1 MSVEQ
6 QLIRVSPRK
15 NTAVTIG
22 TFDGVHRGHQH
33 LFRCLKNQ
41 AKAGDLLTCA
51 ITFRNQPRSV
61 LVPGAEVEYITPW
74 SERKALIRAHGVDI
88 LVPLDFTKELSV
100 IRAREFVGLLTKHL
114 RMKVLVVGP
123 DFALGYRREGD
134 IATLTALGKDMGL
147 EVVVLDPEGIDGQ
160 PIRSRVLRKIIGDG
174 QVAEAAKLLGRP
186 FSVRGVVVEGHRRG
200 RKLGFPTA
208 NLSMDS
214 GVLAPRHGIFAT
226 WAIIGGERMP
236 SATSIGVRPTFGP
249 GPRYVEV
256 FVMDFDGDLYGETI
270 SVEFVRQ
277 LRGEQFFESVADL
290 VEQMEKDVEQARC
303 VLAGGVG

>member
-33 LFRCLKNQ
+33 LFHWLKKQ
-41 AKAGDLLTCA
+41 AQAADLLTCA

-74 SERKALIRAHGVDI
+74 AERKALIKAHGVDI
-88 LVPLDFTKELSV
+88 LVPLDFTKKLAA
-100 IRAREFVGLLTKHL
+100 IRAKEFVALLVKHL
-114 RMKVLVVGP
+114 RMKALVVGP

-134 IATLTALGKDMGL
+134 IATLTALGKDMGF
-147 EVVVLDPEGIDGQ
+147 EVVTLDPEGIDGQ

-186 FSVRGVVVEGHRRG
+186 YSASGVVVEGNHRG
-200 RKLGFPTA
+200 RELGFPTA
-208 NLSMDS
+208 NLSMDP
-214 GVLAPRHGIFAT
+214 GVLAPRDGIFAT
-226 WAIIGGERMP
+226 WAVIDGKRMP

-249 GPRYVEV
+249 GPRHFEV

-270 SVEFVRQ
+270 TVEFVRQ
-277 LRGEQFFESVADL
+277 LRGEQFFESVSDL
-290 VEQMEKDVEQARC
+290 VEQMAKDVEQARC